1 MCKAKLGAAPLSKG
15 PATSSARF
23 YDSSD
28 ESDAHQPGAQPCS
41 APVYR
46 KRSQEAV
53 QLASQIPLETR
64 AGIKSGQFESIQWS
78 RFERHRTKCSLHLV
92 WVCVSQ
98 FRGVTARESRFVL
111 RPFVLAKGR
120 CELSAPPLFLQ
131 MDQH

>member
-28 ESDAHQPGAQPCS
+28 ESDAHQPVAQPCS

-46 KRSQEAV
+46 KRSQKAV

-64 AGIKSGQFESIQWS
+64 PGIESVSSRVFSG
-78 RFERHRTKCSLHLV
+78 LV
-92 WVCVSQ
+92 LKD
-98 FRGVTARESRFVL
+98 TAPSVH
-111 RPFVLAKGR
+111 
-120 CELSAPPLFLQ
+120 CI
-131 MDQH
+131 